1 MFEIFRRLQKENKIF
16 KILVFVKASLWER
29 PLCLSTYCARPFK
42 FYERCFIKFDYIVD
56 FEKSLL
62 CISGI
67 FTVWYLQLSKVLV
80 KRKDTFEHWPWGSL
94 EPDHLIG
101 GS

>member
-1 MFEIFRRLQKENKIF
+1 MFEIFRRLQKENKMAAQRIF
-16 KILVFVKASLWER
+16 KILVLVKASLWER
-29 PLCLSTYCARPFK
+29 SLCLSTYCARPFK

-67 FTVWYLQLSKVLV
+67 FTV
-80 KRKDTFEHWPWGSL
+80 
-94 EPDHLIG
+94 
-101 GS
+101 